1 MGGREGG
8 TRWGHHRNGTRSAI
22 PLCTYVGT
30 YMYMI
35 AHDFESRF
43 QVPRSPSLT
52 SPHLTSVLT
61 SLPLHTAYCGSS
73 AGLHGTPH
81 GTYIA
86 SHHHNERLPGRHAYI
101 AAVSLVSP
109 NRWAERG
116 CPPRALPCVLV
127 VCQCQCQCSYHC
139 RPPILSLCH
148 SAHARPR
155 LVVLPALSSS
165 SPPRPLPSFATLL
178 GGRCAAPRRFGFDLG
193 TESTPLSPLP
203 CRRPLLR
210 HAASTCSNAG

>member
-1 MGGREGG
+1 
-8 TRWGHHRNGTRSAI
+8 
-22 PLCTYVGT
+22 
-30 YMYMI
+30 MI

-61 SLPLHTAYCGSS
+61 SLPLHITYCASF

-116 CPPRALPCVLV
+116 CLPRALPCVLV
-127 VCQCQCQCSYHC
+127 VCQCQLLPCSSHC

-155 LVVLPALSSS
+155 LVVLPALSS
-165 SPPRPLPSFATLL
+165 PRPLPLP
-178 GGRCAAPRRFGFDLG
+178 RCWEHAEPAPRPFGFDLG

-210 HAASTCSNAG
+210 HAASNAG

>member
-1 MGGREGG
+1 
-8 TRWGHHRNGTRSAI
+8 
-22 PLCTYVGT
+22 
-30 YMYMI
+30 MYMI

-43 QVPRSPSLT
+43 QVPRPPSLT

-61 SLPLHTAYCGSS
+61 SLPLHITYCASF

-116 CPPRALPCVLV
+116 CLPRALPCVLV
-127 VCQCQCQCSYHC
+127 VCQCQLL
-139 RPPILSLCH
+139 P
-148 SAHARPR
+148 
-155 LVVLPALSSS
+155 VLL
-165 SPPRPLPSFATLL
+165 PLPTPYPLALPLSTRTTTTRCPACPVVASTASFATLL
-178 GGRCAAPRRFGFDLG
+178 GAR
-193 TESTPLSPLP
+193 
-203 CRRPLLR
+203 
-210 HAASTCSNAG
+210 

>member
-1 MGGREGG
+1 
-8 TRWGHHRNGTRSAI
+8 
-22 PLCTYVGT
+22 
-30 YMYMI
+30 MYMI

-61 SLPLHTAYCGSS
+61 SLPLHITYCASF

-101 AAVSLVSP
+101 AAVSLVCP

-116 CPPRALPCVLV
+116 CLPRALPCVLV
-127 VCQCQCQCSYHC
+127 VLLPLPTPY
-139 RPPILSLCH
+139 PLTH
-148 SAHARPR
+148 STTQHTH
-155 LVVLPALSSS
+155 VHDSSS
-165 SPPRPLPSFATLL
+165 VGLPCRRRRLDRLASFAALL
-178 GGRCAAPRRFGFDLG
+178 GGRCAAPRRFGFDLM

-210 HAASTCSNAG
+210 HAASNAG